1 MLSGVKAGVVV
12 VLYDH
17 RGTLSALLTQ
27 VERAISGQ
35 RAQRLGL
42 LAPGGTEEIHL
53 LHSEN

>member
-1 MLSGVKAGVVV
+1 MLSGVKAGVTGVV
-12 VLYDH
+12 YDN

-27 VERAISGQ
+27 VERAISGLGVL
-35 RAQRLGL
+35 RLGL